1 MKKSVF
7 RNSQP
12 IKILA
17 CHYKRIGKFF
27 LQGLMPGIVFW
38 LLGASANASD
48 ESDSYHRVVPG
59 DTLWNISERYYGTP
73 AEWPVLQQLNTI
85 QEPEKLQPDTLVDLG
100 LFSPFPL
107 TVLYKSGEAWLI
119 RGSNEVSLER
129 GDIIDAGAILQTGR
143 GTSLALQMSDGARV
157 VVPSMSRIVL
167 MREGSKGITFY
178 LEQGEVES
186 YVPTRRAQQRAY
198 NIKTNTGVLGVRGT
212 HFRARY
218 EDELL
223 LTSIY
228 EGSVVAQAQVA
239 SEQVSIGAGEGAYVG
254 VTGDIQVLPLLPSP
268 DDVSITSLMNDG
280 VQIDVLSPMLG
291 SFYRAQI
298 AQDPSFLNILRDQR
312 SGVSQ
317 LRFDPLPPGFYHL
330 RIAPIDAFGLEGWSA
345 TFVIH
350 HHGNQVSVEQ
360 KESAWVFEW
369 PHRAQNS
376 YRLQL
381 AADHEFTRVLLDYE
395 PQGKGP
401 LKISRLPDNDVYW
414 RVVSLDERTE
424 ISIILDTG
432 KLNDTEN

>member
-1 MKKSVF
+1 MLG
-7 RNSQP
+7 
-12 IKILA
+12 IIL
-17 CHYKRIGKFF
+17 
-27 LQGLMPGIVFW
+27 W
-38 LLGASANASD
+38 LLAASANASD
-48 ESDSYHRVVPG
+48 ESASYHRVIPG

-73 AEWPVLQQLNTI
+73 AEWPALQQLNTI
-85 QEPEKLQPDTLVDLG
+85 QEPEKLQTDTLVDLG
-100 LFSPFPL
+100 FFSPFPL

-129 GDIIDAGAILQTGR
+129 GDTIDAGAILQTGR

-157 VVPSMSRIVL
+157 VVPSMSRVVL
-167 MREGSKGITFY
+167 MREGSKGITFF

-186 YVPTRRAQQRAY
+186 YVPTGRAQQRAY

-218 EDELL
+218 EDEAL

-228 EGSVVAQAQVA
+228 EGSIVAQAQIGF
-239 SEQVSIGAGEGAYVG
+239 EQVSIGAGEGARVG
-254 VTGDIQVLPLLPSP
+254 MVGDIQVLPLLQSP
-268 DDVSITSLMNDG
+268 DDVNITSLMDNG
-280 VQIDVLSPMLG
+280 VQIDILSPMLG

-312 SGVSQ
+312 SSDSQ
-317 LRFDPLPPGFYHL
+317 VRFDPLPPGFYHL
-330 RIAPIDAFGLEGWSA
+330 RIAPIDALGIEGWSA

-369 PHRAQNS
+369 SHRAQNS

-401 LKISRLPDNDVYW
+401 LKISRLPDNEVYW
-414 RVVSLDERTE
+414 RVVSLDEHAE

-432 KLNDTEN
+432 KLNGI